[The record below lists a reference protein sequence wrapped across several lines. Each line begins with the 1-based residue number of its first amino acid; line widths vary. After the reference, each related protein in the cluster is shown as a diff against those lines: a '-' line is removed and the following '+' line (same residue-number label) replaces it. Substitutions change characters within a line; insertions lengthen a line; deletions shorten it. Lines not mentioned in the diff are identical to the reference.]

1 MLTQPHI
8 VIIGGGFGG
17 LYTAQ
22 HLKYAD
28 AKITL
33 IDRRNF
39 HLFQPLLYQVATGG
53 LSPANIA
60 APLRAI
66 LKHQKNTN
74 VVLAEVSTIDPLNQQ
89 VHFSDG
95 SDLNY
100 DYLVVATGATHNY
113 FGNSHWE
120 QHAPGLKTVENA
132 TEIRRKVLMAFEAA
146 ERETDPQKQADWL
159 RFVIVGAGPTG
170 VELAGALGEIAHQT
184 LKHNF
189 RHIHPEQ
196 AEILLVEAGPRVL
209 SPYAPEL
216 SEQAK
221 QDLEDLGVT
230 VHTGVMVT
238 DIQED
243 HVILKFPESGEQRIA
258 TRTVVWGAGVQAS
271 PLGKILADGLGA
283 ELDRAGRVKVSP
295 DLSINGQVY
304 VLGDLA
310 HCLNDKG
317 LPLPGV
323 APVAMQQGKYLAGV
337 LKARLAEPNKQ
348 AEPFRYFDKGS
359 MATIGRSKAVA
370 EVGPLKFSGF
380 IAWMMWLFIHVLFL
394 VEFENRVQVI
404 LQWAWNYLTRNRS
417 ARLITGEASQRTPQ
431 PASHARNATHGS

>member
-1 MLTQPHI
+1 MNHNTHQNPVPAQPHI
-8 VIIGGGFGG
+8 VIIGGGFAG

-28 AKITL
+28 AKVTL

-66 LKHQKNTN
+66 LKRHKNTT
-74 VVLAEVSTIDPLNQQ
+74 VLLAEVDKINVEQKFLT
-89 VHFSDG
+89 FTDG
-95 SDLNY
+95 EQLHY

-113 FGNSHWE
+113 FGNAHWE
-120 QHAPGLKTVENA
+120 KHAPGLKTVEDA
-132 TEIRRKVLMAFEAA
+132 TEIRRKVLMAFEEA
-146 ERETDPQKQADWL
+146 ERESDPVKRANWL
-159 RFVIVGAGPTG
+159 RFVVVGGGPTG

-184 LKHNF
+184 LQGNF
-189 RHIHPEQ
+189 RRMNPER
-196 AEILLVEAGPRVL
+196 AEVLLVEAGPRL
-209 SPYAPEL
+209 LPPYSSSS

-221 QDLEDLGVT
+221 ADLEALGVT
-230 VHTGVMVT
+230 VHTNVMVT
-238 DIQED
+238 DIQAD
-243 HVILKFPESGEQRIA
+243 HVKLKFPEGEKEVL
-258 TRTVVWGAGVQAS
+258 THTVLWGAGVQAS
-271 PLGKILADGLGA
+271 PLGKMLAEHLPI
-283 ELDRAGRVKVSP
+283 ELDRSGRVKVGP
-295 DLSINGQVY
+295 DLSIDPAIFVI
-304 VLGDLA
+304 GDLA
-310 HCLNDKG
+310 HALDASG
-317 LPLPGV
+317 EPLPGV
-323 APVAMQQGKYLAGV
+323 APVAMQQGKYLAQL
-337 LKARLAEPNKQ
+337 LKRKIAEPQ
-348 AEPFRYFDKGS
+348 ARAEPFRYFDKGS

-394 VEFENRVQVI
+394 VEFENRVQGI

-431 PASHARNATHGS
+431 PKA

>member
-1 MLTQPHI
+1 M
-8 VIIGGGFGG
+8 
-17 LYTAQ
+17 
-22 HLKYAD
+22 
-28 AKITL
+28 
-33 IDRRNF
+33 
-39 HLFQPLLYQVATGG
+39 
-53 LSPANIA
+53 
-60 APLRAI
+60 
-66 LKHQKNTN
+66 
-74 VVLAEVSTIDPLNQQ
+74 
-89 VHFSDG
+89 
-95 SDLNY
+95 
-100 DYLVVATGATHNY
+100 
-113 FGNSHWE
+113 
-120 QHAPGLKTVENA
+120 
-132 TEIRRKVLMAFEAA
+132 
-146 ERETDPQKQADWL
+146 
-159 RFVIVGAGPTG
+159 
-170 VELAGALGEIAHQT
+170 
-184 LKHNF
+184 
-189 RHIHPEQ
+189 
-196 AEILLVEAGPRVL
+196 
-209 SPYAPEL
+209 
-216 SEQAK
+216 
-221 QDLEDLGVT
+221 
-230 VHTGVMVT
+230 
-238 DIQED
+238 
-243 HVILKFPESGEQRIA
+243 ILKFPESGEQRIA

-417 ARLITGEASQRTPQ
+417 ARLITGEASQRKLE
-431 PASHARNATHGS
+431 

>member
-1 MLTQPHI
+1 MTTPAQPHI
-8 VIIGGGFGG
+8 VILGGGFAG
-17 LYTAQ
+17 LHTAQ

-66 LKHQKNTN
+66 LKRQKNTE
-74 VVLAEVSTIDPLNQQ
+74 VVLGEVTAIQPSSQA
-89 VHFSDG
+89 VHLSDG
-95 SDLNY
+95 SQIAY

-113 FGNSHWE
+113 FGNDQWAA
-120 QHAPGLKTVENA
+120 HAPGLKTIEDA

-146 ERETDPQKQADWL
+146 ERETDPQKRSDWL
-159 RFVIVGAGPTG
+159 RFVVVGAGPTG

-184 LKHNF
+184 LKDNF
-189 RHIHPEQ
+189 RHMDPAE

-209 SPYAPEL
+209 APYSPEL
-216 SEQAK
+216 SEQA
-221 QDLEDLGVT
+221 QRDLEGLGVT

-238 DIQED
+238 DIQAD
-243 HVILKFPESGEQRIA
+243 HVRLKFPEGERA
-258 TRTVVWGAGVQAS
+258 VPTRTVVWGAGVQAS
-271 PLGKILADGLGA
+271 PLGQMLADALGT
-283 ELDRAGRVKVSP
+283 ELDRAGRVKVTP
-295 DLSINGQVY
+295 DLSVQERIF

-310 HCLNDKG
+310 HCLDAEGK
-317 LPLPGV
+317 PLPGV
-323 APVAMQQGKYLAGV
+323 APVAMQQGKYLAQV
-337 LKARLAEPNKQ
+337 LKQRLVEPHKQ
-348 AEPFRYFDKGS
+348 VEPFRYFDKGS

-370 EVGPLKFSGF
+370 EVGSLKFTGWL
-380 IAWMMWLFIHVLFL
+380 AWMMWLFIHVIFL

-417 ARLITGEASQRTPQ
+417 ARLITGEASERLP
-431 PASHARNATHGS
+431 S

>member
-1 MLTQPHI
+1 MNHNTHQNPVPAQPHI
-8 VIIGGGFGG
+8 VIIGGGFAG

-28 AKITL
+28 AKVTL

-66 LKHQKNTN
+66 LKRHKNTT
-74 VVLAEVSTIDPLNQQ
+74 VLLAEVDKINVEQKFLT
-89 VHFSDG
+89 FTDG
-95 SDLNY
+95 EQLHY

-113 FGNSHWE
+113 FGNAHWE
-120 QHAPGLKTVENA
+120 KHAPGLKTVEDA
-132 TEIRRKVLMAFEAA
+132 TEIRRKVLMAFEEA
-146 ERETDPQKQADWL
+146 ERESDPVKRANWL
-159 RFVIVGAGPTG
+159 RFVVVGGGPTG

-184 LKHNF
+184 LQGNF
-189 RHIHPEQ
+189 RRMNPER
-196 AEILLVEAGPRVL
+196 AEVLLVEAGPRL
-209 SPYAPEL
+209 LPPYSSSS

-221 QDLEDLGVT
+221 ADLEALGVT
-230 VHTGVMVT
+230 VHTNVMVT
-238 DIQED
+238 DIQAD
-243 HVILKFPESGEQRIA
+243 HVKLKFPEGEKEVL
-258 TRTVVWGAGVQAS
+258 THTVLWGAGVQAS
-271 PLGKILADGLGA
+271 PLGKMLAEHLPI
-283 ELDRAGRVKVSP
+283 ELDRSGRVKVGP
-295 DLSINGQVY
+295 DLSIDPAIFVI
-304 VLGDLA
+304 GDLA
-310 HCLNDKG
+310 HALDASG
-317 LPLPGV
+317 EPLPGV
-323 APVAMQQGKYLAGV
+323 APVAMQQGKYLAQL
-337 LKARLAEPNKQ
+337 LKRKIAEPQ
-348 AEPFRYFDKGS
+348 ARAEPFRYFDKGS

-431 PASHARNATHGS
+431 PKA